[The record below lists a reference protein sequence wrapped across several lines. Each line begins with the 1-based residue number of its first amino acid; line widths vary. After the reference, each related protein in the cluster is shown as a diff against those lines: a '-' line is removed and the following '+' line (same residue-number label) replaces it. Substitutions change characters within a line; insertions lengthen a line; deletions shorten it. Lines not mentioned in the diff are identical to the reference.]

1 MKDFRYVGLD
11 IFNASSE
18 YSEIFISVFFLS
30 QLAYNSDFLY
40 KFVDEKI
47 TYTPVRDKK

>member
-18 YSEIFISVFFLS
+18 YSEIFISVF
-30 QLAYNSDFLY
+30 YPN
-40 KFVDEKI
+40 
-47 TYTPVRDKK
+47 

>member
-18 YSEIFISVFFLS
+18 YSEIFISVFLS
-30 QLAYNSDFLY
+30 QLAYNSKILS

-47 TYTPVRDKK
+47 SYNYVDF

>member
-1 MKDFRYVGLD
+1 MKDFRYVGLN

-18 YSEIFISVFFLS
+18 YSEIFISVFLS

-47 TYTPVRDKK
+47 SYNYVDF